1 MLTIPS
7 CPPKLRLLQAEP
19 ETSLGLCHLL
29 HHSRD
34 CQKFPSHKATVPRR
48 KDFQTAFISGNWPWS
63 YSPKEALEGVS
74 AGGSQPLPAFCRGLW
89 FYICGIYNHIL
100 ERIPVGLLFHMLE
113 SPLSLFKC
121 SICFFRYFFLS
132 HGLIG
137 PFVLPNPFF

>member
-7 CPPKLRLLQAEP
+7 CPPKLGLLQAEP
-19 ETSLGLCHLL
+19 ETPLGLCQLL
-29 HHSRD
+29 YQSRD
-34 CQKFPSHKATVPRR
+34 CQKFLSHKAAFPRR

-63 YSPKEALEGVS
+63 SSPKEALEGVS

-89 FYICGIYNHIL
+89 FYICGVYNHIL
-100 ERIPVGLLFHMLE
+100 ERIPVGLLFHMLA
-113 SPLSLFKC
+113 PSLFLNVPYV
-121 SICFFRYFFLS
+121 SLGIFFLS